1 MRKVNRTIKA
11 MVVILVVGIGL
22 FHNLDKHSFLYE
34 QIKSVSVNTDENLG
48 KSDSLQGK
56 ESNFYIYTKRI
67 IDSGIQ
73 HLISTI

>member
-11 MVVILVVGIGL
+11 LVVILVVGIGL
-22 FHNLDKHSFLYE
+22 FHNVNKHSFLYE

-48 KSDSLQGK
+48 KSDSLQVK